1 MSTYPENVQNF
12 LKKLHD
18 LGLHMQ
24 PGHRGNRKIDDL
36 IKKYREKHELA
47 DWTDKEIEELIIDIY
62 KISYKV
68 PPHDESDTDI
78 SPDEME
84 TSPTS
89 GMDGGALKFKNKR
102 RKSKKKK
109 KKSKKK
115 KKKSKK

>member
-1 MSTYPENVQNF
+1 MLTRPENEQRF
-12 LKKLHD
+12 LEALYG
-18 LGLHMQ
+18 LGLQ
-24 PGHRGNRKIDDL
+24 ESPGNRKIDEL
-36 IKKYREKHELA
+36 IKNHELN
-47 DWTDKEIEELIIDIY
+47 KHNISPEIIEDVIIDNL
-62 KISYKV
+62 KKLYKV
-68 PPHDESDTDI
+68 PPYDESDTDI

-84 TSPTS
+84 PPPKS

>member
-12 LKKLHD
+12 LKALHG
-18 LGLHMQ
+18 LGLA
-24 PGHRGNRKIDDL
+24 PGHRGNRKIDEL
-36 IKKYREKHELA
+36 IKNHELN
-47 DWTDKEIEELIIDIY
+47 KYNIPPKIIEDVIIDNL
-62 KISYKV
+62 KKLYKV
-68 PPHDESDTDI
+68 PPYDESDTDI

-89 GMDGGALKFKNKR
+89 GMDGGALKFKHKR